1 MTASQVNGMP
11 TAFPPPPPPPQPQGA
26 PTHSLTHQANPYQ
39 STPGQPMYGAHANN
53 GQFEPYSTQTSQSNS
68 LAFDYAQLPAVSTPS
83 VSFIS
88 VITYIIYHISYI
100 FVGSLIFHFSFIQI
114 IFPK

>member
-26 PTHSLTHQANPYQ
+26 PTHPSLTHQANPYQ
-39 STPGQPMYGAHANN
+39 STPGQSMYGAHANN

-83 VSFIS
+83 VS
-88 VITYIIYHISYI
+88 T
-100 FVGSLIFHFSFIQI
+100 FHM
-114 IFPK
+114 

>member
-26 PTHSLTHQANPYQ
+26 PTHPSLTHHQSSNPYQ
-39 STPGQPMYGAHANN
+39 STPGQPMYGAPN

-83 VSFIS
+83 VS
-88 VITYIIYHISYI
+88 T
-100 FVGSLIFHFSFIQI
+100 FHM
-114 IFPK
+114 

>member
-26 PTHSLTHQANPYQ
+26 PTHSLTHQTNPYQ

-53 GQFEPYSTQTSQSNS
+53 GQFEPYSTQTSQIVVVDMFSGFHDGY
-68 LAFDYAQLPAVSTPS
+68 LADDIHYNNAGAK
-83 VSFIS
+83 FIAYRYFQ
-88 VITYIIYHISYI
+88 V
-100 FVGSLIFHFSFIQI
+100 LEQI
-114 IFPK
+114 MMKNLRQK

>member
-26 PTHSLTHQANPYQ
+26 PTHSLTHQTNPYQ

-53 GQFEPYSTQTSQSNS
+53 GQFEPYSTQTSQPNS

-83 VSFIS
+83 VSS
-88 VITYIIYHISYI
+88 NR
-100 FVGSLIFHFSFIQI
+100 SL
-114 IFPK
+114 

>member
-53 GQFEPYSTQTSQSNS
+53 GQFEPETGKGKANLRNQVCY
-68 LAFDYAQLPAVSTPS
+68 F
-83 VSFIS
+83 
-88 VITYIIYHISYI
+88 
-100 FVGSLIFHFSFIQI
+100 
-114 IFPK
+114 